1 MESIVSRAHA
11 PTVRDFRGVFLNGS
25 YLMWFI
31 PFLPYIHL
39 KYQFFLSEA
48 TNYTTVRSFLSSIVN
63 PVISPGESITSHWW
77 HHCDTTSGHVVVL
90 LEICKLVVF
99 DHFAILKWG
108 RVRGDSGKSEA
119 APVDTHCSIV
129 HIGHK
134 QKITSKKNK
143 HATQIMVFDPIPQ
156 WPHTLIY
163 HILTSAERKFYQDF
177 SNINIHHT
185 LPG

>member
-1 MESIVSRAHA
+1 MESIVVKPHA
-11 PTVRDFRGVFLNGS
+11 PTFRDFRGGIFKRKWFNVIYHLSHFSHTFTGISVFF
-25 YLMWFI
+25 YLRPLTI
-31 PFLPYIHL
+31 L
-39 KYQFFLSEA
+39 
-48 TNYTTVRSFLSSIVN
+48 RGFLSSMVN

-90 LEICKLVVF
+90 LEVCKLVVF

-134 QKITSKKNK
+134 QKISSK
-143 HATQIMVFDPIPQ
+143 
-156 WPHTLIY
+156 
-163 HILTSAERKFYQDF
+163 RKQTCY
-177 SNINIHHT
+177 SNHGVWSDSTVAAH
-185 LPG
+185 LDLSYPYKCRA